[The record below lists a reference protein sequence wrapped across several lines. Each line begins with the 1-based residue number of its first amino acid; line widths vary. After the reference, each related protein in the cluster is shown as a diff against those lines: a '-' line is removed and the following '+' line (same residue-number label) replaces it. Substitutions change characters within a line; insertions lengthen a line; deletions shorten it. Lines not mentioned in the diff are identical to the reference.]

1 MDTHSCTEDK
11 SPFCKQWIKCPWK
24 KSSSYNLLIHTEQ
37 ADSPNLGKK
46 SITRIKLFDHPP
58 IATVQCAERGRK
70 GGIWWKYSCPW
81 ICQAFKEDPWAG
93 YLQGANVNSQRE
105 SWTGSLS
112 WERSRASLNATSHE
126 TQSQRPEHNLIRP
139 ERVISC
145 LFWGCSHYTLPW
157 EKEDAVYSS
166 RPTGSAKFIFP
177 YKWRPVLLTFFQLR
191 LDLFIFTHLQEMG
204 TFQSIIL
211 SPGKQFVLLNHG
223 QRQISHSLH
232 MLPQRFI

>member
-1 MDTHSCTEDK
+1 MQKIQQLQLADTHWTGRQSK
-11 SPFCKQWIKCPWK
+11 SRQK
-24 KSSSYNLLIHTEQ
+24 KYYKNKKYYLIILPLQLCNEQ
-37 ADSPNLGKK
+37 REEEKVTLALGGK
-46 SITRIKLFDHPP
+46 
-58 IATVQCAERGRK
+58 
-70 GGIWWKYSCPW
+70 WWEYSCPW

-93 YLQGANVNSQRE
+93 YLQGDNVNSQRE